1 MVKRIITTNE
11 TGPIKEKHTILERL
25 FNQRYILEAQGFIFK
40 NQYDLTQYT
49 IPPSYEDESWKK
61 VNESFQQVGYR
72 ANDAAKAMSK
82 LVEVWQDANKRRDSK
97 M

>member
-1 MVKRIITTNE
+1 MVKRVITTNE

-25 FNQRYILEAQGFIFK
+25 FNQRYILEAQGLIFK
-40 NQYDLTQYT
+40 NQYDLTQYV
-49 IPPSYEDESWKK
+49 IPPSYESEYWKK
-61 VNESFQQVGYR
+61 VNESLQQVGQK

-82 LVEVWQDANKRRDSK
+82 LVEVWQNADKRRDSK

>member
-1 MVKRIITTNE
+1 MFKRLITTNE

-25 FNQRYILEAQGFIFK
+25 CNQKNVLEAQGLIFK

-49 IPPSYEDESWKK
+49 IPPSYESEYWKT
-61 VNESFQQVGYR
+61 VNESLQQVGQK

-82 LVEVWQDANKRRDSK
+82 LVEVWQNADKRRDSK

>member
-1 MVKRIITTNE
+1 MVKRVITTNE

-25 FNQRYILEAQGFIFK
+25 FNQRYILEAQGLIFK
-40 NQYDLTQYT
+40 NQYDLTQYV
-49 IPPSYEDESWKK
+49 IPPSYESEYWKK
-61 VNESFQQVGYR
+61 VNESLQQVGQK

-82 LVEVWQDANKRRDSK
+82 LVEVQQNADKRRDSK

>member
-1 MVKRIITTNE
+1 MFKRIITTNE

-25 FNQRYILEAQGFIFK
+25 SNQKNVLEAQGLIFK

-49 IPPSYEDESWKK
+49 IPPSYESEYWKK
-61 VNESFQQVGYR
+61 VNESLNKVGQK

-82 LVEVWQDANKRRDSK
+82 LVEVWQNADKRRDSK

>member
-25 FNQRYILEAQGFIFK
+25 FNQRYILEAQGLIFK
-40 NQYDLTQYT
+40 NQYNLTQYV
-49 IPPSYEDESWKK
+49 IPPSYESEYWKK
-61 VNESFQQVGYR
+61 VNESLQQVGQR
-72 ANDAAKAMSK
+72 ANDAVKAMSK
-82 LVEVWQDANKRRDSK
+82 LVEVWQNADKRRDSK

>member
-25 FNQRYILEAQGFIFK
+25 FNRRYILEAQGFIFK

-49 IPPSYEDESWKK
+49 ISPSYESEYWKK
-61 VNESFQQVGYR
+61 VNEALQQVGQK

-82 LVEVWQDANKRRDSK
+82 LVEVWQDANKRRDGK

>member
-25 FNQRYILEAQGFIFK
+25 FNQKYILEAQGLIFK

-49 IPPSYEDESWKK
+49 IPPSYESEYWKK
-61 VNESFQQVGYR
+61 VNKSLQQVGQK
-72 ANDAAKAMSK
+72 ANDAAKTINK
-82 LVEVWQDANKRRDSK
+82 LVEVWQNADKRRDSK

>member
-11 TGPIKEKHTILERL
+11 TGPIKEKHTTLERL
-25 FNQRYILEAQGFIFK
+25 FNRRCILEAQGFIFK

-61 VNESFQQVGYR
+61 VNESFQLVGQR
-72 ANDAAKAMSK
+72 VNDAAKAMSK
-82 LVEVWQDANKRRDSK
+82 LVEVWQDANKRRDGK

>member
-1 MVKRIITTNE
+1 MVKRVITTNE

-25 FNQRYILEAQGFIFK
+25 FNQRYILEAQEFIFK

-61 VNESFQQVGYR
+61 VNEALQQVGQK
-72 ANDAAKAMSK
+72 ANDAAKTINK
-82 LVEVWQDANKRRDSK
+82 LVEVWQNADKRRDSK

>member
-1 MVKRIITTNE
+1 MVKRVITTNE

-25 FNQRYILEAQGFIFK
+25 FNQRYILEAQRLIFK
-40 NQYDLTQYT
+40 NQYNLTQYV
-49 IPPSYEDESWKK
+49 IPPSYESEYWKK
-61 VNESFQQVGYR
+61 VNESLQQVGQK

-82 LVEVWQDANKRRDSK
+82 LVEVWQNADKRRDSK

>member
-1 MVKRIITTNE
+1 MVKRVITTNE

-25 FNQRYILEAQGFIFK
+25 FNQRYILEAQGLIFK
-40 NQYDLTQYT
+40 NQYNLTQYV
-49 IPPSYEDESWKK
+49 IPPSYESEYWKK
-61 VNESFQQVGYR
+61 VNESLQQVGQK

-82 LVEVWQDANKRRDSK
+82 LVEVWQNADKRRDSK

>member
-1 MVKRIITTNE
+1 MVKRVITTNE

-25 FNQRYILEAQGFIFK
+25 FNQRYILEAQEFIFK
-40 NQYDLTQYT
+40 NQYDLTQYA
-49 IPPSYEDESWKK
+49 IPPSYESEYWKK
-61 VNESFQQVGYR
+61 VNESLQQVGQK

-82 LVEVWQDANKRRDSK
+82 LVEVWQNADKRRDSK